1 MQDVKVSQKKCTAA
15 ANWANSQVGEKYSKN
30 FATNRKTGK
39 YGAKNCSK
47 LVWSAYILK
56 ADIDIDKDKGA
67 GVYPKD
73 IRDSNYTHTYKTI
86 K

>member
-1 MQDVKVSQKKCTAA
+1 MVQ
-15 ANWANSQVGEKYSKN
+15 
-30 FATNRKTGK
+30 
-39 YGAKNCSK
+39 KNCSK